1 MNDSSQ
7 IDAFVKFG
15 ELADSWGK
23 QYEEDGALTVHSAN
37 RFRARIVLTLLER
50 INATRVL
57 DVGCGSGEPLIAMLR
72 QGYDAYGFD
81 LAESMVTRAKEN
93 VAAAGF
99 DAARVVQ
106 ADMERPDLA
115 HRDWP
120 TLVALGSV
128 YYARDF
134 AQTLRALTEM
144 MSPGGHFIFSLRND
158 LFSLF
163 SLNGYT
169 VDFFERALIPDAV
182 PSELRA
188 RAGEWLRSRLA
199 EGEVASRFQTV
210 DDLKI
215 RSRFDNPLTVQ
226 QDVLDPAGL
235 RLEGLYFYHFHPLP
249 PVFEHLEPE
258 AFRRASASMENP
270 VDWRGLFM
278 ASAFVV
284 HARRPL

>member
-99 DAARVVQ
+99 
-106 ADMERPDLA
+106 
-115 HRDWP
+115 
-120 TLVALGSV
+120 
-128 YYARDF
+128 
-134 AQTLRALTEM
+134 
-144 MSPGGHFIFSLRND
+144 
-158 LFSLF
+158 
-163 SLNGYT
+163 
-169 VDFFERALIPDAV
+169 
-182 PSELRA
+182 
-188 RAGEWLRSRLA
+188 
-199 EGEVASRFQTV
+199 
-210 DDLKI
+210 
-215 RSRFDNPLTVQ
+215 
-226 QDVLDPAGL
+226 
-235 RLEGLYFYHFHPLP
+235 
-249 PVFEHLEPE
+249 
-258 AFRRASASMENP
+258 
-270 VDWRGLFM
+270 
-278 ASAFVV
+278 
-284 HARRPL
+284 